1 MNIHRITAAATA
13 VVGAVLTSM
22 DPVGACGVSVKVY
35 VMLRHI
41 RHLTCGLLL
50 SYAVTAGAA
59 EVNPFPVNIRIEAG
73 KPQGP
78 LAASWRFFGADEP
91 NYATMKDG
99 RKLIAELGELRPG
112 DVYFRTHNLLNTG
125 DGTPAFKWGSTN
137 IYTEDAEGRP
147 IYDWRVIDR
156 IFDTYRAHGIRPYA
170 QIGFM
175 PQALSSRPEPY
186 QHAWRPGFDY
196 ALISGG
202 WAYPP
207 RDYARWA
214 ELVYHWVNHCIE
226 RYGRAEV
233 KKWYW
238 EVWNEPDGAAY
249 WHGTPEDFYKLHDY
263 AVDAVRRAL
272 PDAQVG
278 GPDTANGSGN
288 FTQGFLDHVVNGRN
302 YVTGRQGTPT
312 DFVSFHAKGHPEII
326 DGHVRMGIAAHLS
339 AIDRAFA
346 LIASVPALKS
356 KPIVIGESDPEGCA
370 ACQGPQNGYRNG
382 TVYSSYTAASFA
394 RKQELAAEHGVRLEG
409 ALTWAFEFEDQPYFA
424 GFRALASNGLDLPV
438 LNVFRMFARMSG
450 QRVPASSSAEVP
462 LGKMLTSGVRDRPD
476 VAAVATRDDRRLSIL
491 VWHYHDDDIPGPDA
505 AIDIVAN
512 GLDTKAGQA
521 KLTHYRIDDRHSNS
535 FAEWKRLGSPPAPN
549 QKTYE
554 QIEQAGKLAVLAP
567 PERVLVENGR
577 ATLHFNLPR
586 QGVSLLE
593 LQW

>member
-1 MNIHRITAAATA
+1 LAE
-13 VVGAVLTSM
+13 
-22 DPVGACGVSVKVY
+22 
-35 VMLRHI
+35 
-41 RHLTCGLLL
+41 
-50 SYAVTAGAA
+50 GAA
-59 EVNPFPVNIRIEAG
+59 EVDPFPVSIRIEAG

-99 RKLIAELGELRPG
+99 RKLIAELGELRPD

-137 IYTEDAEGRP
+137 VYTEDAHGRP

-196 ALISGG
+196 ELITGG

-233 KKWYW
+233 GKWYW
-238 EVWNEPDGAAY
+238 GVWNEPDGSAY

-272 PDAQVG
+272 PGAQVG

-288 FTQGFLDHVVNGRN
+288 FTKGFLDHVVNGRN
-302 YVTGRQGTPT
+302 YVTGRRGTPT

-346 LIASVPALKS
+346 LIASVPAL
-356 KPIVIGESDPEGCA
+356 
-370 ACQGPQNGYRNG
+370 
-382 TVYSSYTAASFA
+382 
-394 RKQELAAEHGVRLEG
+394 
-409 ALTWAFEFEDQPYFA
+409 
-424 GFRALASNGLDLPV
+424 
-438 LNVFRMFARMSG
+438 
-450 QRVPASSSAEVP
+450 
-462 LGKMLTSGVRDRPD
+462 SGVRDRPD
-476 VAAVATRDDRRLSIL
+476 VAAVATREGRRLSIL

-505 AIDIVAN
+505 AIDLVAN
-512 GLDTKAGQA
+512 GLDTKGGQA
-521 KLTHYRIDDRHSNS
+521 TLTHYRIDDQHSNS
-535 FAEWKRLGSPPAPN
+535 FGEWKRLGSPLAPN
-549 QKTYE
+549 QNTYA

-567 PERVLVENGR
+567 PKRVLVEDGR
-577 ATLHFNLPR
+577 TRLHFNLPR